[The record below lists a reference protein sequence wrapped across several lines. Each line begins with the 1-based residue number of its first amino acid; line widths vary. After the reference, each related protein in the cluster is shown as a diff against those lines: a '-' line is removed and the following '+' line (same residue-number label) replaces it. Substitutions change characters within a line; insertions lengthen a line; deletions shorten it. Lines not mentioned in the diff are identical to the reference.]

1 MLIYILIERKTT
13 EENYFNIKYHKLVVD
28 VIPYSGVE
36 ILSHVDNSG

>member
-13 EENYFNIKYHKLVVD
+13 EENYLNIKYHKLIVD

-36 ILSHVDNSG
+36 VLNHVDNSR